1 MKILHITP
9 TFQHPKVRGSL
20 RHYHFLRLL
29 GPRHRI
35 TWLTL
40 ERFPVPQ
47 EARDEMA
54 TYTERIYTFPVARAG
69 SGGNGRSAPRLPGLP
84 RRLAQRLAQ
93 QEAVSQMKRR
103 FHQLLAEEE
112 FDVVL
117 FHGKDCYSVI
127 HGWQGLPLV
136 VDFCDATSLRVRTQM
151 STVSPGRKAL
161 LALRYLEVR
170 RIERGMVASTPH
182 LAFISH
188 RDREAILGAGG
199 QATVIPNGIDLAY
212 WKRRSRQPRPN
223 TLIFTGVM
231 NYAPNEDAALVL
243 IDQVL
248 PLLRERAPGLEII
261 IAGRDPTPALRER
274 ARRHPEVTV
283 TGFVEDLRDVI
294 EQAALFVAPLRYASG
309 MQNKIQE
316 ALAMEIPV
324 VTTSIVAEGIRVDP
338 KETPPLVVAD
348 DPGAIA
354 EAVLALLARP
364 EEQHRLAQEGR
375 TYAERHFDWERS
387 AQQLEQMCQEAAA
400 QGANAL
406 QQSVQKL

>member
-47 EARDEMA
+47 EALDEMA
-54 TYTERIYTFPVARAG
+54 SYTERLYTFPVAR
-69 SGGNGRSAPRLPGLP
+69 GGHNGTGPRFPGLP
-84 RRLAQRLAQ
+84 RRVAQRLALR
-93 QEAVSQMKRR
+93 EAVSQMKRR

-112 FDVVL
+112 FDLVL

-127 HGWQGLPLV
+127 DGWRGLPLV

-151 STVSPGRKAL
+151 RYVAPKRLPL

-188 RDREAILGAGG
+188 RDREAILGPGS
-199 QATVIPNGIDLAY
+199 QAAVIPNGIDLAY
-212 WKRRSRQPRPN
+212 WRRRSRQPRPN

-248 PLLRERAPGLEII
+248 PLLRERVPGLEIV

-274 ARRHPEVTV
+274 AQRHPEVRV
-283 TGFVEDLRDVI
+283 TGFVDDLRDAI
-294 EQAALFVAPLRYASG
+294 EGASLFVAPLRYASG

-324 VTTSIVAEGIRVDP
+324 VTTSIVADGIRVHPD
-338 KETPPLVVAD
+338 ETPPLVVAD
-348 DPGAIA
+348 DPAAIA
-354 EAVLALLARP
+354 QAVVALLARP
-364 EEQHRLAQEGR
+364 EEQQRLAQEGR
-375 TYAERHFDWERS
+375 AYAERHFDWERS
-387 AQQLEQMCQEAAA
+387 ARQLEVLCQAAVG
-400 QGANAL
+400 QGVDAL
-406 QQSVQKL
+406 DQPVHKL